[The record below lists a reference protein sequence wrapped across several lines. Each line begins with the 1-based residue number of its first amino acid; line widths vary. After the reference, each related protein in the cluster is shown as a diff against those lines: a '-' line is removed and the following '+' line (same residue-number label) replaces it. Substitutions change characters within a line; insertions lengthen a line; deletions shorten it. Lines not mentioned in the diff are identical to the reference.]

1 MACFFRGS
9 VTNYFCLLLCFL
21 PFLSLTGCGSGQIA
35 APSIQAQTQHFDD
48 ALSKMKSK
56 DYAGAK
62 EAAAAALG
70 GPGLSADQ
78 VVEASMIL
86 IEAALETKDL
96 ETADSKL
103 SEVEGVATDMGK
115 VCVLRGRY
123 WRKKGDETKAQKS
136 FQDARLHDPN
146 VLIPN

>member
-1 MACFFRGS
+1 
-9 VTNYFCLLLCFL
+9 
-21 PFLSLTGCGSGQIA
+21 
-35 APSIQAQTQHFDD
+35 
-48 ALSKMKSK
+48 MKSK